1 MDDDDDGFNIMWI
14 TKNRVINK
22 YLNYIYFYID
32 S

>member
-14 TKNRVINK
+14 TKKRVINK